1 MQYGTKMLNNWQ
13 QLKLQHPTQIN
24 AVTIVDDA
32 GNQGTFMHI
41 RTVLFNYLTR
51 REIMT
56 NPELDK
62 YREKQHTSSIDTLTN
77 QLKAM
82 ELDIKQTEASLEKKV
97 NECDIT
103 KDVLRMKLEDTLNT
117 LHLDVKPEKMS
128 ATMLS
133 AQDLNDLGIDT
144 HTDEPVRK
152 ISHEK
157 T

>member
-1 MQYGTKMLNNWQ
+1 MQYGTKMLNNWKE
-13 QLKLQHPTQIN
+13 LKLQHPTQIN
-24 AVTIVDDA
+24 AVTIIDNS

-41 RTVLFNYLTR
+41 RTALFTHLTR
-51 REIMT
+51 REIMI

-62 YREKQHTSSIDTLTN
+62 FREKQHTSSIDTLTS

-82 ELDIKQTEASLEKKV
+82 ELDIKQTEANLEKKV

-103 KDVLRMKLEDTLNT
+103 KDVLRIKLEDTLSA
-117 LHLDVKPEKMS
+117 LHTTDELRMS
-128 ATMLS
+128 PTMLS
-133 AQDLNDLGIDT
+133 AEDLNDLGIDG

-152 ISHEK
+152 SSHEN